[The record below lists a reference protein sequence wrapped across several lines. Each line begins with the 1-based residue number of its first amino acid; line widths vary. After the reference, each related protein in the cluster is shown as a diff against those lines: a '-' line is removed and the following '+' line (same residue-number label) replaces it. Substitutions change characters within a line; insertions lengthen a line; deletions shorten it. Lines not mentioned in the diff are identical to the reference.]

1 MEGTG
6 SNSRRN
12 YRDRFGQQVQN
23 EIRHVWL
30 NMMSQAQLTLD
41 EAE

>member
-30 NMMSQAQLTLD
+30 NMMSQLTLD